1 MERLRPGDPEQIG
14 PWQIVNRLGSGG
26 MGVVYMG
33 TNGTRAAAIKV
44 LRDYLLDDPTSRTR
58 LAREVEALERVKGN
72 YAAEIVGADT
82 DSNPAWIAT
91 NYVDGPSLKTLVDRE
106 GPLNEKQWLE
116 FAYGL
121 MDALASIHALGVI
134 HRDIK
139 PSNILIAKDG
149 PKLIDFGISLSGDAT
164 SLTGTG
170 LVAGTPSWLA
180 PEQFLGKPLTTAL
193 DNFAAG
199 STLVFAATG
208 GNPWDKDDSSVAAVM
223 HSIINNKVDIK
234 KLNPIQRSVCE
245 KLLIKDPEQR
255 ATAAEIRNYISS
267 ENKNAEQQDLQKIEN
282 QKKIETRKREE
293 DLRRQKAIQDANQK
307 VVEKQLAES
316 AKVAEKN
323 RKAEEK
329 RIKKEA
335 TKVAKQA
342 KREQVKSVD
351 SIQKFDELTNLR
363 EKSEKRKFIGSSRKL
378 RRFVLIII
386 LVGVLGSVGYL
397 GQGLF
402 ERSTGSDPE
411 TSPTNVET
419 QKQPTIQVTKWEG
432 LIEGELEPQ
441 VGTGDEF
448 IVFVC
453 DQAVRRSTLIL
464 EQIGGN
470 RISDNIVV
478 NLIRGDE
485 RCGEEFDTIEIK
497 GTSNRKLGVGK
508 YIVKGETSTNFSF
521 EYIIS
526 IEFLGESINE

>member
-121 MDALASIHALGVI
+121 MDALASIHSLGVI

-180 PEQFLGKPLTTAL
+180 PEQFLGRPLTSAL
-193 DNFAAG
+193 DNFSAG
-199 STLVFAATG
+199 STLVYAATG

-223 HSIINNKVDIK
+223 HSILNNKLDIK
-234 KLNPIQRSVCE
+234 KLSNLQKSICE

-255 ATAAEIRNYISS
+255 ATAAEIREFI
-267 ENKNAEQQDLQKIEN
+267 KKQQNATDQDLQKQIEKQRLAELQKQEAARQKELEIQAIEN
-282 QKKIETRKREE
+282 KKKEKELAQLQREQQKRAEKEAKETAKK
-293 DLRRQKAIQDANQK
+293 LKK
-307 VVEKQLAES
+307 ES
-316 AKVAEKN
+316 AKTKPSATVDSFKELNSLKTKSDSRVFMAKSN
-323 RKAEEK
+323 RKTRLAVLALASLVLIAGGYVISQQPGSNMTAQQSAG
-329 RIKKEA
+329 IKDESTLPTFTSYKWEA
-335 TKVAKQA
+335 QVEGEDAPQIGNGQNFEVFLCDQGVFRNSLKLVETKQA
-342 KREQVKSVD
+342 EVTET
-351 SIQKFDELTNLR
+351 I
-363 EKSEKRKFIGSSRKL
+363 
-378 RRFVLIII
+378 
-386 LVGVLGSVGYL
+386 
-397 GQGLF
+397 
-402 ERSTGSDPE
+402 STS
-411 TSPTNVET
+411 
-419 QKQPTIQVTKWEG
+419 
-432 LIEGELEPQ
+432 LL
-441 VGTGDEF
+441 
-448 IVFVC
+448 
-453 DQAVRRSTLIL
+453 
-464 EQIGGN
+464 
-470 RISDNIVV
+470 
-478 NLIRGDE
+478 RGDS
-485 RCGEEFDTIEIK
+485 RCGAEFDTILI
-497 GTSNRKLGVGK
+497 SGK
-508 YIVKGETSTNFSF
+508 TGITPGETTYELTGNTDSGFNFVYSF
-521 EYIIS
+521 NLKLI
-526 IEFLGESINE
+526 GVK